1 MAQENYDL
9 TASESSNYS
18 SYSFEQSL
26 ESQIEL
32 KEGNSYTL
40 HEAFVIA
47 VKSYAKQQGFQVR
60 LGKYEK
66 NAAGQ
71 IHKRTIHNHSMILA
85 DHQRF
90 TSEERLIPLE

>member
-1 MAQENYDL
+1 MAQENYDS

-32 KEGNSYTL
+32 KEGNFYTSYK
-40 HEAFVIA
+40 AFVIA
-47 VKSYAKQQGFQVR
+47 QGFQVR

-66 NAAGQ
+66 IAAEQ
-71 IHKRTIHNHSMILA
+71 ISKRTIVCSRKGTSGSSLKIRNRSS
-85 DHQRF
+85 QR
-90 TSEERLIPLE
+90 